1 MIYIDD
7 NQSKSKDDI
16 VSGFLSKGQDTPFLI
31 PEFQRPYTWT
41 TDQVDTLFNDI
52 WTFSQEEGG
61 YISDKPYFLGAFVGY
76 YEKNPDIA
84 AEFQSSDNEDRDD
97 RNTILYIVDG
107 QQRITTLFLLLR
119 VIYKHLEGQKS
130 EQAKNLRNEI
140 SKLIWRLG
148 KKSKKVNFQ
157 IPLITSH
164 VIDDSTKSVLKEI
177 LITGETHEDAE
188 DSYSVNYRRLED
200 LFEEKLHDSSFD
212 VGGFYEALLY
222 QTIFLP
228 IIASNID
235 TALRVFDTLNNRGL
249 PLTDADVFKALL
261 YGKAIK
267 LGKENEFI
275 SSWKALESN
284 AKKAGLTV
292 QNLFTYNMFYIR
304 GKEDKASRRTGN
316 QSVRKFYSKEG
327 RLDNPA
333 LMDDLHSICNLFSF
347 IAREG
352 DISEESW
359 CQNFEIAKRLDIL
372 RSYPNDYWKYPV
384 VCFYLSHRNKE
395 NFEVLFLAFLKK
407 LLSALV
413 KKFLFSPTVNSIK
426 SGVLNLDIE
435 ACKSE
440 KPVFDFKVED
450 DKVLKDLVITPHKK
464 LERLLLKIVGYSDSE
479 QKKLILEGF
488 QIEHILPQNYKG
500 ITSEPEETI
509 LQNIEHLG
517 NKLPLEQKP
526 NVRASDSWFKL
537 KKDEYKKSNIKVA
550 QKLAST
556 PFDSWTTQKIIERD
570 TELKRVIFDFLND
583 KSSLK
588 DDELKPEDMALIK
601 GLIKSGKIS
610 QLLELAKRES

>member
-7 NQSKSKDDI
+7 NQARSTDDV
-16 VSGFLSKGQDTPFLI
+16 VSGFLVKGQDTPFLI

-52 WTFSQEEGG
+52 WNFSQEEGG
-61 YISDKPYFLGAFVGY
+61 FIEDKPYFLGAFVGY
-76 YEKNPDIA
+76 YEKNPEVA
-84 AEFQSSDNEDRDD
+84 AEFKSSDEGARDD
-97 RNTILYIVDG
+97 KQTILYIVDG

-119 VIYKHLEGQKS
+119 VIYKHLEYQKS
-130 EQAKNLRNEI
+130 EQAQSLKNDI
-140 SKLIWRLG
+140 SKLIWRTD
-148 KKSKKVNFQ
+148 KRSKKVNFQ
-157 IPLITSH
+157 IPLITSR
-164 VIDDSTKSVLKEI
+164 VIDDSTRSVLKEI
-177 LITGETHEDAE
+177 LITGETQKDAE
-188 DSYSVNYRRLED
+188 DSYSVNYRRLNS
-200 LFEEKLHDSSFD
+200 LFEEKLHDNSFD
-212 VGGFYEALLY
+212 VEGFYEALLN

-267 LGKENEFI
+267 VGKEDEFI
-275 SSWKALESN
+275 SSWKSLESK
-284 AKKAGLTV
+284 AKNAGLTV

-327 RLDNPA
+327 RLNNPA

-352 DISEESW
+352 EIPEESW
-359 CQNFEIAKRLDIL
+359 CQDFEIAKRLDIL

-435 ACKSE
+435 ACKTE
-440 KPVFDFKVED
+440 NPVFDFKEKD
-450 DKVLKDLVITPHKK
+450 DKELRDLVITPHKK

-479 QKKLILEGF
+479 QKELIPENF

-500 ITSEPEETI
+500 ITSEPEETV

-537 KKDEYKKSNIKVA
+537 KKKEYMDSRIKVA
-550 QKLAST
+550 QKLASS
-556 PFDSWTTQKIIERD
+556 PFDTWTTQKIIERD
-570 TELKRVIFDFLND
+570 TTLKDVIFDFLND
-583 KSSLK
+583 KASLA
-588 DDELKPEDMALIK
+588 DDKLTPENMALFK
-601 GLIKSGKIS
+601 ELVKTGKMS
-610 QLLELAKRES
+610 QLLELAKKEP

>member
-7 NQSKSKDDI
+7 NQAKSKDDV
-16 VSGFLSKGQDTPFLI
+16 VSGFLGRGQDTPFLI

-52 WTFSQEEGG
+52 WNFSQEEGG
-61 YISDKPYFLGAFVGY
+61 FISDKPYFLGAFVGY

-84 AEFQSSDNEDRDD
+84 AEFQSDSETRDD
-97 RNTILYIVDG
+97 KQTILYIVDG

-130 EQAKNLRNEI
+130 EKAQSWCNEI
-140 SKLIWRLG
+140 AKLIWRFD
-148 KKSKKVNFQ
+148 KRTKKVNFQ
-157 IPLITSH
+157 IPLLTSH
-164 VIDDSTKSVLKEI
+164 VIDDSTRSVLKEI
-177 LITGETHEDAE
+177 LITGETRKKAE
-188 DSYSVNYRRLED
+188 DSYSVNYCQLES
-200 LFEEKLHDSSFD
+200 LFQKKVASSSCD
-212 VGGFYEALLY
+212 IEGFYEALLN

-267 LGKENEFI
+267 VGKQNEFI
-275 SSWKALESN
+275 SSWKDLESN

-304 GKEDKASRRTGN
+304 GKEDQGSRRTGN
-316 QSVRKFYSKEG
+316 PSVRKFYSQED
-327 RLDNPA
+327 RLNNQN
-333 LMDDLHSICNLFSF
+333 LMNNLYDISNLFKF

-352 DISEESW
+352 DIPGESW

-372 RSYPNDYWKYPV
+372 RSYPNEYWKYPV

-395 NFEVLFLAFLKK
+395 SFEVSFLAFLKK
-407 LLSALV
+407 LLSVLV
-413 KKFLFSPTVNSIK
+413 KKFLDSPTVNSVK

-435 ACKSE
+435 ACKTE
-440 KPVFDFKVED
+440 NPTFNKFELED
-450 DKVLKDLVITPHKK
+450 DEKLKDKVATPHKK

-479 QKKLILEGF
+479 QKELMPESF

-537 KKDEYKKSNIKVA
+537 KKKEYMDSRIKVA
-550 QKLAST
+550 QKLASS
-556 PFDSWTTQKIIERD
+556 PFDTWTTQKIIERD
-570 TELKRVIFDFLND
+570 TILKDVIFDFLND
-583 KSSLK
+583 KISLT
-588 DDELKPEDMALIK
+588 DDEQAMALVK
-601 GLIKSGKIS
+601 ELVKSGKMT
-610 QLLELAKRES
+610 QFLKLVKEEL

>member
-7 NQSKSKDDI
+7 NQSKSKDDV

-84 AEFQSSDNEDRDD
+84 AEFRSSDNEDRDD
-97 RNTILYIVDG
+97 RDTILYIVDG

-130 EQAKNLRNEI
+130 EQAQSLRNEI
-140 SKLIWRLG
+140 SKLIWRIG
-148 KKSKKVNFQ
+148 KRSKKVNFQ

-164 VIDDSTKSVLKEI
+164 VIDDSTRSVLKEI

-188 DSYSVNYRRLED
+188 DSYSVNYRRLEH

-212 VGGFYEALLY
+212 VGGFYEALLN

-267 LGKENEFI
+267 LGKENDFI
-275 SSWKALESN
+275 SSWKALESK
-284 AKKAGLTV
+284 AKIAGLTV

-327 RLDNPA
+327 RLNNPT
-333 LMDDLHSICNLFSF
+333 LMDDLRSICNLFSF
-347 IAREG
+347 IAPEG
-352 DISEESW
+352 DIPEESW

-395 NFEVLFLAFLKK
+395 NFEVLFLTFLKK

-435 ACKSE
+435 ACKTE
-440 KPVFDFKVED
+440 NPVFDFKEED
-450 DKVLKDLVITPHKK
+450 DEVLKNLVITPHKK

-479 QKKLILEGF
+479 QKKLMPEGF

-509 LQNIEHLG
+509 QQTIEHLG

-537 KKDEYKKSNIKVA
+537 KKKEYMNSRIKVA
-550 QKLAST
+550 QKLASS
-556 PFDSWTTQKIIERD
+556 PFDTWTTQKIIERD

-583 KSSLK
+583 KASLA
-588 DDELKPEDMALIK
+588 DDELTPEDMALVK
-601 GLIKSGKIS
+601 ALMKSGKRS
-610 QLLELAKRES
+610 QLLDLAKRES